1 LLLFDTGPSLPRKAY
16 HPLLFSTSHLQI
28 DPLRAISGNFSHQSE
43 ISLKISSNF
52 GENRIYYSKVYF
64 SWESVCMT
72 LTQLRESVP
81 MGIPE
86 LARAAG
92 VDDQTI
98 RNAENGQRINIRTA
112 RAIAQALSEAL
123 GRTIQ
128 VQEIEGLQVRW

>member
-1 LLLFDTGPSLPRKAY
+1 
-16 HPLLFSTSHLQI
+16 
-28 DPLRAISGNFSHQSE
+28 
-43 ISLKISSNF
+43 
-52 GENRIYYSKVYF
+52 
-64 SWESVCMT
+64 MT

-98 RNAENGQRINIRTA
+98 RNAESGQRINNKTA
-112 RAIAQALSEAL
+112 RAIAQALSNAL
-123 GRTIQ
+123 GRTIP

>member
-1 LLLFDTGPSLPRKAY
+1 
-16 HPLLFSTSHLQI
+16 
-28 DPLRAISGNFSHQSE
+28 
-43 ISLKISSNF
+43 
-52 GENRIYYSKVYF
+52 
-64 SWESVCMT
+64 MT

-112 RAIAQALSEAL
+112 RAIAQALSDAL

>member
-1 LLLFDTGPSLPRKAY
+1 V
-16 HPLLFSTSHLQI
+16 
-28 DPLRAISGNFSHQSE
+28 N
-43 ISLKISSNF
+43 
-52 GENRIYYSKVYF
+52 
-64 SWESVCMT
+64 

-98 RNAENGQRINIRTA
+98 RNAESGQRINIKTA
-112 RAIAQALSEAL
+112 RAIAQALSDAL

-128 VQEIEGLQVRW
+128 VQQIEGLQVRW